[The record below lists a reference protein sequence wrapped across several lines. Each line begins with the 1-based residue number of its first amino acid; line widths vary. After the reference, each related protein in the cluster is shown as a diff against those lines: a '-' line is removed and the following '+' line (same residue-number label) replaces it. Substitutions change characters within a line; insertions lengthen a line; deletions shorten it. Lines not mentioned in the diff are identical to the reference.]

1 MVKSMYKQVIDSK
14 YIGIPLKIFED
25 QYVDG
30 ALRGSIYFGPI
41 QQYADIERT
50 TGDQVI
56 GDQNEG
62 KIINNIAPTKVWIRS
77 KGENNPK
84 QYTLNKKI
92 NIKLSDGLDDDQLRR
107 IGISCFTLLSLDDFQ
122 EYRKVGDRTYF
133 ELKTKVVQQLKQL
146 VKDKEKQSKSSCK
159 IVMFAPNKFFKA
171 LKDQDLSY
179 DLVHYYDQN
188 DPLVFRDVQKTK
200 LPRYFYKSKNYE
212 YQRELRIVS
221 DLTTKGKGEV
231 ITIRGLSGVTVP
243 QHTLSELVL
252 ITKGFEKLD

>member
-1 MVKSMYKQVIDSK
+1 MHNCNNYMGSLMVKSMYKQVIDSK

-84 QYTLNKKI
+84 QYTLNKKLILNYLMDWMMI
-92 NIKLSDGLDDDQLRR
+92 NSVELEYHV
-107 IGISCFTLLSLDDFQ
+107 LLF
-122 EYRKVGDRTYF
+122 
-133 ELKTKVVQQLKQL
+133 
-146 VKDKEKQSKSSCK
+146 
-159 IVMFAPNKFFKA
+159 
-171 LKDQDLSY
+171 
-179 DLVHYYDQN
+179 
-188 DPLVFRDVQKTK
+188 
-200 LPRYFYKSKNYE
+200 
-212 YQRELRIVS
+212 
-221 DLTTKGKGEV
+221 
-231 ITIRGLSGVTVP
+231 
-243 QHTLSELVL
+243 
-252 ITKGFEKLD
+252 